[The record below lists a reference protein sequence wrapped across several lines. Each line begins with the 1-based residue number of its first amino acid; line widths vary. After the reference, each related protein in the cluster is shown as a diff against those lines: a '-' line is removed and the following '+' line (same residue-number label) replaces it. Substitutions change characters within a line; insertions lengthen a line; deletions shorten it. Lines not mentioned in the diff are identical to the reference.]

1 MTSWAVQLLTLVAVA
16 IGAFASYI
24 STRMVDRSRWQRE
37 EALRWDVK
45 RLEAYGDFASALVT
59 FGNIAWRISAA
70 HGLVARGQILDPEV
84 GLPDLVAA
92 ESEVNI
98 QWQKILLLGSP
109 DVIAAAHRWRE
120 EAWHLE
126 WFARRLRSDPKE
138 FIKATR
144 DRREAR
150 KRFYSVARLD
160 VGVTSGDLPAEVDP
174 VDSSWW
180 RQVDTTLAS
189 DEEAN
194 RRPSDP

>member
-1 MTSWAVQLLTLVAVA
+1 MSSRAVQLLTLVAVA

-70 HGLVARGQILDPEV
+70 HGLMASGQILDPEV

-144 DRREAR
+144 ERREAR
-150 KRFYSVARLD
+150 KLFYSVARLD
-160 VGVTSGDLPAEVDP
+160 VGVTSGNLPTEVDP

-180 RQVDTTLAS
+180 RQVETTLPS

-194 RRPSDP
+194 RGPSDP